1 MRMSST
7 VSLEISLKS
16 VLFAEKIRAMLGIK
30 SNREPI
36 RGAFADKLREQIAI
50 VRNSRASENVAV
62 NSKPSKESKK

>member
-1 MRMSST
+1 
-7 VSLEISLKS
+7 
-16 VLFAEKIRAMLGIK
+16 MLGIK
-30 SNREPI
+30 PNREPI